1 MSGRSVTG
9 GTNRRL
15 PARSGGSPRGYR
27 LERQAAEHAR
37 LAGEEEAAAQ
47 ELEARGERARQA
59 ATRHDERAAE
69 AEDRLE
75 QL

>member
-1 MSGRSVTG
+1 M
-9 GTNRRL
+9 
-15 PARSGGSPRGYR
+15 
-27 LERQAAEHAR
+27 R
-37 LAGEEEAAAQ
+37 LASEEEAAAQ